1 MGEETVYLTLYCHP
15 QNDFCIETGS
25 AENHFNDLLI
35 VRDKVTRQCPQTD
48 HDFGRERKAEVES
61 NQGPSAYQSN
71 ALLLGQDGSSIV
83 ELMSLASLY

>member
-1 MGEETVYLTLYCHP
+1 MGNTE
-15 QNDFCIETGS
+15 S
-25 AENHFNDLLI
+25 HFNDSLI

-71 ALLLGQDGSSIV
+71 ASLLGQAGSSIV